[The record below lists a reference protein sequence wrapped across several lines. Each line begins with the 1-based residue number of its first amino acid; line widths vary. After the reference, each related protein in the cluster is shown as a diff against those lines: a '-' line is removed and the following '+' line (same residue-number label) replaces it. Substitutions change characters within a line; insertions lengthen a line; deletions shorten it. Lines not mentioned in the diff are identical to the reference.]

1 MNNRGAV
8 VERSCVRR
16 KDLCARS
23 EIVVY
28 SAVTLT
34 AVCVLVFARRSER
47 SSEHREASGETLKA
61 TPPGAGG
68 GEASRE
74 ASSAGGR
81 ARERVL
87 SALRTAL
94 TQSTA
99 VARNASALRAAGGS
113 RPAPSPR
120 NGTTKHVS
128 MIHVPRRDVSCVQLQ
143 ICPLKTRKKSTHVF
157 TIQRPSSS
165 ETRVLTR
172 SRQLLVFCRGFSSHQ
187 APSRERHAHASM
199 PPHKTVDYSKWDN
212 LDDSDD
218 EDKPKADHVAEYTAA
233 TIAKR
238 KQEEEEKRRQDAEK
252 AGLDAAITA
261 AAMASSMGNT
271 EALDEMMAQT
281 QAAAP
286 LAPEMEKII
295 RSLPAAAQIAARASA
310 ATMVAAGPM
319 AGGGKEPTL
328 AELLKVQKITVDAE
342 DPGLEDVREFFETA
356 DEAAAVEAAAERAAA
371 ITVAQ
376 MRERDVRSRP
386 PARADVVEI
395 G

>member
-1 MNNRGAV
+1 
-8 VERSCVRR
+8 
-16 KDLCARS
+16 
-23 EIVVY
+23 
-28 SAVTLT
+28 
-34 AVCVLVFARRSER
+34 
-47 SSEHREASGETLKA
+47 
-61 TPPGAGG
+61 
-68 GEASRE
+68 
-74 ASSAGGR
+74 
-81 ARERVL
+81 
-87 SALRTAL
+87 
-94 TQSTA
+94 
-99 VARNASALRAAGGS
+99 
-113 RPAPSPR
+113 
-120 NGTTKHVS
+120 
-128 MIHVPRRDVSCVQLQ
+128 
-143 ICPLKTRKKSTHVF
+143 
-157 TIQRPSSS
+157 
-165 ETRVLTR
+165 
-172 SRQLLVFCRGFSSHQ
+172 
-187 APSRERHAHASM
+187 M

-233 TIAKR
+233 TIAQR

-371 ITVAQ
+371 ITVAM

>member
-1 MNNRGAV
+1 
-8 VERSCVRR
+8 
-16 KDLCARS
+16 
-23 EIVVY
+23 
-28 SAVTLT
+28 
-34 AVCVLVFARRSER
+34 
-47 SSEHREASGETLKA
+47 
-61 TPPGAGG
+61 
-68 GEASRE
+68 
-74 ASSAGGR
+74 
-81 ARERVL
+81 
-87 SALRTAL
+87 
-94 TQSTA
+94 
-99 VARNASALRAAGGS
+99 
-113 RPAPSPR
+113 
-120 NGTTKHVS
+120 
-128 MIHVPRRDVSCVQLQ
+128 
-143 ICPLKTRKKSTHVF
+143 
-157 TIQRPSSS
+157 
-165 ETRVLTR
+165 
-172 SRQLLVFCRGFSSHQ
+172 
-187 APSRERHAHASM
+187 M
-199 PPHKTVDYSKWDN
+199 PPHKTVDYSKWND

-218 EDKPKADHVAEYTAA
+218 DYKPKADHVAEYTAA

-261 AAMASSMGNT
+261 AAMASSMGNA

-310 ATMVAAGPM
+310 ATMAAAGPM

-356 DEAAAVEAAAERAAA
+356 DEAAAVEAATERAAA

>member
-1 MNNRGAV
+1 MWGHDKNEEDKIKKLYRG
-8 VERSCVRR
+8 
-16 KDLCARS
+16 
-23 EIVVY
+23 
-28 SAVTLT
+28 TGT
-34 AVCVLVFARRSER
+34 CVLSVAEWRNKEEKKKRNIREG
-47 SSEHREASGETLKA
+47 SS
-61 TPPGAGG
+61 GAP
-68 GEASRE
+68 
-74 ASSAGGR
+74 GR
-81 ARERVL
+81 ARAERVRGYQIRL
-87 SALRTAL
+87 LKVGRLFLGVWRLIEQFT
-94 TQSTA
+94 
-99 VARNASALRAAGGS
+99 
-113 RPAPSPR
+113 RP
-120 NGTTKHVS
+120 T
-128 MIHVPRRDVSCVQLQ
+128 
-143 ICPLKTRKKSTHVF
+143 
-157 TIQRPSSS
+157 
-165 ETRVLTR
+165 
-172 SRQLLVFCRGFSSHQ
+172 RQLLFLWTCTR
-187 APSRERHAHASM
+187 ARHAHASM

-261 AAMASSMGNT
+261 AAMASSMGNA

-310 ATMVAAGPM
+310 ATMAAAGPM

-356 DEAAAVEAAAERAAA
+356 DEAAAVEPAAERAAA